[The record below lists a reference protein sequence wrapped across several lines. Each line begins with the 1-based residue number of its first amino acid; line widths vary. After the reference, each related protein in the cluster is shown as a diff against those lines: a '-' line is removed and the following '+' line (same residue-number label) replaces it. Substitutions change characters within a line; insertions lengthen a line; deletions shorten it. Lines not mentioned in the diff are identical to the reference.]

1 MKEDHFGEGK
11 LENLLIPEDLPQ
23 EIIASGLFPEL
34 AEAFQRE
41 GRVEEA
47 IIICEQGLTVRPDN
61 LKAHLILGGC
71 YLQKGCLGEAREH
84 LEKVREGVEEC
95 FSVYKLL
102 SQVYLQAGDVE
113 GAMASLKKALTLPSE
128 EEKATKKVTPLE
140 LDMWQKKIAPLIA
153 VPSKEEGESP
163 TLPLIQETFHT
174 ETMAQIY
181 WKQGRK
187 EKALEIYRELLARD
201 PDNKNLREKY
211 SSLVESLKEE
221 NKQLQKQKV
230 IEQLENWLRVLSSKE
245 R

>member
-1 MKEDHFGEGK
+1 MKKGNFGEGK
-11 LENLLIPEDLPQ
+11 LEHLLIPEDLLQ
-23 EIIASGLFPEL
+23 EIMASNLFPEL
-34 AEAFQRE
+34 AEALQRE

-84 LEKVREGVEEC
+84 LEKVREGIEEC

-102 SQVYLQAGDVE
+102 SQVYLRDGDVE
-113 GAMASLKKALTLPSE
+113 GAMASLKKTLTLPPAE
-128 EEKATKKVTPLE
+128 DKARKKVTPLE
-140 LDMWQKKIAPLIA
+140 LDMWQKKIAPLIS
-153 VPSKEEGESP
+153 VLRKEDRESP
-163 TLPLIQETFHT
+163 MVPLAHETFHT

-211 SSLVESLKEE
+211 SSLVESLEEE
-221 NKQLQKQKV
+221 NKQVQKQKL
-230 IEQLENWLRVLSSKE
+230 IEHLENWLRVLSSKE